1 MEVNKI
7 YCGDALDILKTLP
20 NEIIDMVITSPP
32 YYGLRDYG
40 VEGQIGLEQ
49 TFEEYLDNLILIFNE
64 VKRVLKQEGSCW
76 VNLGDSYSGSNNGS
90 NNNATTNLVSQE
102 TQDIKYQG
110 QKPGKTNL
118 PNKSLLQIPS
128 RFAIMM
134 ADNGW
139 ILRNEI
145 IWHKPNCMPSSV
157 NDRFTV
163 DYEKLFFFTKS
174 KKYYFEQQKEPMKTT
189 DINPPRGS
197 KGVIGQAN
205 LGLRKQDLIGRNDY
219 TGFNDRYS
227 PPKDFMRNKRSVW
240 SINTKPLKEAH
251 FATFPEELIETPIQ
265 AGCPEN
271 GVVLDIFM
279 GSGTTGMVA
288 KRLNRNYIG
297 IDLNEDYCKL
307 ARKRIN
313 KVYYQMKLDLE
324 VI

>member
-20 NEIIDMVITSPP
+20 NESIDMVITSPP

-40 VEGQIGLEQ
+40 VEGQLGLEK
-49 TFEEYLDNLILIFNE
+49 TFQEYLDNLILIFNE
-64 VKRVLKQEGSCW
+64 VKRVLKAEGTCW
-76 VNLGDSYSGSNNGS
+76 VNLGDSYSGSN
-90 NNNATTNLVSQE
+90 
-102 TQDIKYQG
+102 IKYQG

-134 ADNGW
+134 VDNGW

-163 DYEKLFFFTKS
+163 DYEKLFFFTKN
-174 KKYYFEQQKEPMKTT
+174 KKYYFEQQKELMKTT
-189 DINPPRGS
+189 DIKPSRGS
-197 KGVIGQAN
+197 KGVIGQDN

-219 TGFNDRYS
+219 TGFNDRYN
-227 PPKDFMRNKRSVW
+227 PPNDLMRNKRSVW
-240 SINTKPLKEAH
+240 SINTKPLKETH
-251 FATFPEELIETPIQ
+251 FATFPEELIETPIK

-271 GVVLDIFM
+271 GVVLDVFM

-297 IDLNEDYCKL
+297 IDLKEDYCKL

-324 VI
+324 TVRN